1 MPDKLAWEFRI
12 KLILGVGISYSYLN
26 GLVGGHASA
35 KSEDANLVRTGS
47 LERGYLGKMFP
58 NLFQK
63 LLLYYYNQRNYT
75 VFLFQTQTF
84 CCVLVAMICN
94 NVPLPLYQI

>member
-47 LERGYLGKMFP
+47 LERGYLGKISVKPECFRIYFR
-58 NLFQK
+58 N
-63 LLLYYYNQRNYT
+63 YYYIIIINETTQFFCFRLKPSA
-75 VFLFQTQTF
+75 VFWLR
-84 CCVLVAMICN
+84 
-94 NVPLPLYQI
+94 

>member
-47 LERGYLGKMFP
+47 LERGYLGKISVKQECFRIY
-58 NLFQK
+58 F
-63 LLLYYYNQRNYT
+63 RNYYIIIIMSNET
-75 VFLFQTQTF
+75 TQFFCFRLKPSAVFWLR
-84 CCVLVAMICN
+84 
-94 NVPLPLYQI
+94 